1 MDLNQNIIHVWS
13 PLQVFAE
20 QKEEQEQEEK
30 DSGPLKNALII
41 LNQPITSENESKL
54 IKLWSNCSM
63 RICVDGGMNRLHE
76 WTKAQNATFAYVP
89 DFICGDLDSIDP
101 FVLDFYLRLGS
112 KCVCL
117 NNQDLSDFTK
127 TLRFLVSYL
136 KNGLVDQELFDI
148 SNQSNGKCL
157 NHNELNELRG
167 KQCQIENVY
176 CFCDY
181 TGRLDHA
188 LSNLHTLYDECLS
201 NVNCYLVSPESLT
214 FLLRKGQN
222 IIYVDDDV
230 HRGRYC
236 GLIPLAQPVQVTTHG
251 LKWNLK
257 RQTIQFGKFI
267 SSSNEFDDST
277 KHSTSDQ
284 QTQCIYESYG
294 RKHVF
299 IETNESL
306 LWTMSINV

>member
-1 MDLNQNIIHVWS
+1 MDLNQNRIHIWN
-13 PLQVFAE
+13 PLLVFGE
-20 QKEEQEQEEK
+20 QNEEERGEKENEA
-30 DSGPLKNALII
+30 SKNALII
-41 LNQPITSENESKL
+41 LNQPITRENESKL
-54 IKLWSNCSM
+54 VKLWSNSSI

-76 WTKAQNATFAYVP
+76 WAQEQKTAAAYVP

-101 FVLDFYLRLGS
+101 LVLDCYLRLGS

-136 KNGLVDQELFDI
+136 KNGLLDQELFDI
-148 SNQSNGKCL
+148 SSYSNGKCL
-157 NHNELNELRG
+157 NRHQLDELRG

-188 LSNLHTLYDECLS
+188 LSNLHSLYDECLS

-222 IIYVDDDV
+222 IVFVDDDV

-236 GLIPLAQPVQVTTHG
+236 GLVPLAQPVQVSTYG
-251 LKWNLK
+251 LKWNLN

-267 SSSNEFDDST
+267 SSSNEFDDS
-277 KHSTSDQ
+277 KHSTNDQ
-284 QTQCIYESYG
+284 QTQCVYETCG